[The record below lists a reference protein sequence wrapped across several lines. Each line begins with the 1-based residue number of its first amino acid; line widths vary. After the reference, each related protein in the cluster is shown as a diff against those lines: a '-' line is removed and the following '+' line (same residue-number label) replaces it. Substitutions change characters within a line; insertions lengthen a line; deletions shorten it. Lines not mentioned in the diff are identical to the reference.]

1 MAKKKVAALAD
12 VPFYDYLWQFYAQN
26 RRKIRPIYTPLT
38 RKFLDFN
45 DPGEKE
51 ADAYLRR
58 PQFEALEMYV
68 FLKEYCDN
76 ARLVEI
82 FKDWHERKGPFDGRG
97 TFRLK
102 IDELGLF
109 ETIDAKHFEAAFSR
123 LKASAATYPNY
134 IYALTM
140 GVGKTT
146 LMATCIF
153 YEFLLAKKYPKEAR
167 YCHNALVFAPDKT
180 VLQSLREIQ
189 TLDKAKVVPPGYV
202 EWLNANLKFQFLDDT
217 SLSLQIIENSE
228 YNIVISNN
236 QKIILKRSH
245 KEKTAVDSLFAAEK
259 RYEREVGGRGAT
271 ALPNDGMV
279 GTAPRAVRTTSDPF
293 ADLDDLTDEIETEDD
308 LIANQRFEMLKRLT
322 NLGIYVDE
330 AHHAFGKTLEKDF
343 SESGTTSL
351 RKTINELAA
360 CLKAA
365 GTHVVACYNY
375 TGTPY
380 VNNMLLPEVVY
391 TYSLKDAIDHRYLKQ
406 AEVNGYSNTKS
417 KEFVRVAIA
426 DFWNKYGKRRVE
438 GMLPKMAIFASDIAE
453 LDGKL
458 RPAVEDALVKL
469 GISTDRILVNVGDDK
484 LTTNDDIREFI
495 RLDTPE
501 SKKQFILLVNKG
513 KEGWNCRSLFAVALH
528 RRPKSRVFV
537 LQATMRCLRSVG
549 AVQETGTVYLS
560 DENREILSEELENN
574 FRLNID
580 EFTGAGEKDK
590 IRVKVKM
597 VPPPVTVKLKRII
610 KRYELKELEL
620 RDKVNFRLKDIDP
633 TKYDVIRT
641 TVDIERVGRDE
652 GRKTVLEGVKENVE
666 YSALTLTAE
675 VARYVGKSCLAVQ
688 DALEASQEGMD
699 ALVAAVNK
707 YNEILYDRIIPE
719 LFKRFYKLDEK
730 IDTQDI
736 ELKLVK
742 PPKGP
747 DGGGDGG
754 GGTRSRSS
762 EKSGD
767 AVGEFQ
773 VKPDLLAAMKN
784 RDFSR
789 FTAKSFHLDNYCF
802 DSTPEMSFFKTVLR
816 DEDVE
821 HLYFTGMLTSDKT
834 DFRITY
840 IDPESNTLRSYY
852 PDFLAQKRDGSYV
865 IVEVKGEHMIED
877 AVVQAKAKSATEIAS
892 ANAMSYLMVPSKN
905 AAYGLHQPVF
915 GLPLDGGRGATAL
928 PSGRAGTHPS
938 YEILASVAAAL
949 RFREYL
955 PVYSL
960 RAACGY
966 FGDGEEVEPEG
977 WVKVENCGRLN
988 EGMFVVRASGRSME
1002 PKIHDGDL
1010 CVMRRYEGG
1019 SRNGEIVLAQHRE
1032 FFDPESGGAYSIKRY
1047 SSEKAVEEDGSWHHE
1062 KITLLPLNRE
1072 YEPIEID
1079 GNEDGA
1085 FKVVAVL
1092 KGVL

>member
-26 RRKIRPIYTPLT
+26 RRKIRSLYTPLT

-109 ETIDAKHFEAAFSR
+109 ETIDAQHFEAAFSR

-153 YEFLLAKKYPKEAR
+153 YEFLLAKKYPKDGR
-167 YCHNALVFAPDKT
+167 FCHNALVFAPDKT

-189 TLDKAKVVPPGYV
+189 TLDKSKVVPPGYV

-259 RYEREVGGRGAT
+259 KYEPVAT
-271 ALPNDGMV
+271 GVPA
-279 GTAPRAVRTTSDPF
+279 TSDPF
-293 ADLDDLTDEIETEDD
+293 AELDDLTDEIETEDD
-308 LIANQRFEMLKRLT
+308 LVANQRFEMLKRLT

-330 AHHAFGKTLEKDF
+330 AHHAFGKALEKDF

-360 CLKAA
+360 CLQAV

-469 GISTDRILVNVGDDK
+469 GIPTDRILVNVGDDK

-537 LQATMRCLRSVG
+537 LQASMRCLRSVG
-549 AVQETGTVYLS
+549 AVQETGTIYLS

-590 IRVKVKM
+590 IKVKVKM
-597 VPPPVTVKLKRII
+597 VPPPVTVKLKRIV
-610 KRYELKELEL
+610 KRYELKELNL
-620 RDKVNFRLKDIDP
+620 SGKVDFHLSDIDS
-633 TKYDVIRT
+633 TKYDIVKT

-652 GRKTVLEGVKENVE
+652 GRKSIVEGAKENVE
-666 YSALTLTAE
+666 YSPLTLVAE

-688 DALEASQEGMD
+688 EALEASKDGIA

-707 YNEILYDRIIPE
+707 YNEVLYDRIIPE
-719 LFKRFYKLDEK
+719 LFRKFYKLDEK
-730 IDTQDI
+730 IETQEI

-742 PPKGP
+742 PPSQPKGGP
-747 DGGGDGG
+747 GG
-754 GGTRSRSS
+754 GGGKRPRQS
-762 EKSGD
+762 EGD

-773 VKPDLLAAMKN
+773 VKPDLLAAMN
-784 RDFSR
+784 SREFSR
-789 FTAKSFHLDNYCF
+789 FVGKSFHLDNYCF
-802 DSTPEMSFFKTVLR
+802 DSRPEMDFFSAALR

-834 DFRITY
+834 DFKVSY

-852 PDFLAQKRDGSYV
+852 PDFLAQKKDGSNV
-865 IVEVKGEHMIED
+865 IIEVKGENKIED
-877 AVVQAKAKSATEIAS
+877 AVVQAKARSASEIAS
-892 ANAMSYLMVPSKN
+892 ASAMEYLMVPGMK
-905 AAYGLHQPVF
+905 AAF
-915 GLPLDGGRGATAL
+915 GLRQPKFGMLFGDAAKE
-928 PSGRAGTHPS
+928 PSNPK
-938 YEILASVAAAL
+938 ILYDVADELKYLA
-949 RFREYL
+949 YL
-955 PVYSL
+955 PLYSL
-960 RAACGY
+960 RAACGK
-966 FGDGEEVEPEG
+966 FGEEEVVEPEG
-977 WVKVENCGRLN
+977 WVKVTGLRSRNANLY
-988 EGMFVVRASGRSME
+988 VVRAEGHSME
-1002 PKIHDGDL
+1002 PDISDGQY
-1010 CVMRRYEGG
+1010 CVFEFSEGTCD
-1019 SRNGEIVLAQHRE
+1019 NNDVVLAEFGNEVDSDDMSAHTIKKFVGNRHGGEYTSVQLVPRNRE
-1032 FFDPESGGAYSIKRY
+1032 FA
-1047 SSEKAVEEDGSWHHE
+1047 A
-1062 KITLLPLNRE
+1062 ITLQSEGEFVRK
-1072 YEPIEID
+1072 YKI
-1079 GNEDGA
+1079 
-1085 FKVVAVL
+1085 V
-1092 KGVL
+1092 GVWRSRINVIA

>member
-26 RRKIRPIYTPLT
+26 RRKIRSIYTPLT

-82 FKDWHERKGPFDGRG
+82 FKDWHERKGSFDGRG

-109 ETIDAKHFEAAFSR
+109 ETIDAQHFEAAFSR

-259 RYEREVGGRGAT
+259 KYEREGRAPARPNESDDGHAGRVT
-271 ALPNDGMV
+271 LP
-279 GTAPRAVRTTSDPF
+279 DPF
-293 ADLDDLTDEIETEDD
+293 AGLDDLTDEIETEDD

-417 KEFVRVAIA
+417 KEFVRVAIT

-560 DENREILSEELENN
+560 DENREILSEELESN

-633 TKYDVIRT
+633 TKYDVVRT

-747 DGGGDGG
+747 NGGGDGG
-754 GGTRSRSS
+754 GGTHSRASG
-762 EKSGD
+762 KGGD

-928 PSGRAGTHPS
+928 PSGRAGARPS
-938 YEILASVAAAL
+938 REILASVAAAL

-960 RAACGY
+960 RAACGH
-966 FGDGEEVEPEG
+966 FGDGEEVEPDG
-977 WVKVENCGRLN
+977 WIKVVNCGRLDDTQ
-988 EGMFVVRASGRSME
+988 FVVKTEGTSME
-1002 PKIHDGDL
+1002 GLIE
-1010 CVMRRYEGG
+1010 EGSYAIFRKLG
-1019 SRNGEIVLAQHRE
+1019 ASLEGKVLLVQRLEAG
-1032 FFDPESGGAYSIKRY
+1032 DPETGGAYTIKKFTR
-1047 SSEKAVEEDGSWHHE
+1047 
-1062 KITLLPLNRE
+1062 N
-1072 YEPIEID
+1072 
-1079 GNEDGA
+1079 GA
-1085 FKVVAVL
+1085 KVVLKARNPDVSDIVL
-1092 KGVL
+1092 ENDAEYSTRYRAIAEFRGVVR